1 MFYYCVNAKSMLIFQ
16 IGKNKNSSREINKFE
31 EYKSDLR
38 QWMTQLYQLDKDIQL
53 YFIFI
58 VHKETFKNET
68 IDVSYNIVYMEELVE
83 F

>member
-16 IGKNKNSSREINKFE
+16 IGINKNSSREINKFE

-58 VHKETFKNET
+58 VHKETFTNET
-68 IDVSYNIVYMEELVE
+68 IDASYNIVYMDELVE